1 LAQVWL
7 FFFNFK
13 EAFIMNIV
21 VCMKR
26 VPMTQ
31 EVDLEIDPKKMDVKK
46 DMLAFVVNEWDNYA
60 IEEAIQLQEK
70 HGGHV
75 TAVTIGSEDDEEVLR
90 RCLAM
95 GADRAIRIDPG
106 DRVLDS
112 YVTSRILAEVIKD
125 LEYDLILTGVQA
137 DDVNNGAVGNMLAE
151 QLGVAHASVV
161 IGIEVIEKEA
171 EIKIELEGG
180 TDEVSKIRL
189 PALLSIQTGINEPR
203 YVSIMGIRKAAKKEL
218 SVMGL
223 EELGLSEDDLS
234 PRVLVEEVY
243 LPPEAE
249 GAEMIEGDAA
259 MVAEAILRIIK
270 EKGVN
275 I

>member
-1 LAQVWL
+1 
-7 FFFNFK
+7 
-13 EAFIMNIV
+13 MNIV

-70 HGGHV
+70 HGGYV

-106 DRVLDS
+106 ERVLDS

-243 LPPEAE
+243 LPPETE

>member
-1 LAQVWL
+1 
-7 FFFNFK
+7 
-13 EAFIMNIV
+13 MNIV
-21 VCMKR
+21 VCVKR

-31 EVDLEIDPKKMDVKK
+31 EVDLEIDPQKKDVKK
-46 DMLAFVVNEWDNYA
+46 DMLAYVVNEWDNYA
-60 IEEAIQLQEK
+60 IEEAVQLQEK
-70 HGGHV
+70 YGGQV
-75 TAVTIGSEDDEEVLR
+75 TAVNIGSEEDEEVLR

-95 GADRAIRIDPG
+95 GADRAVRVDPG
-106 DRVLDS
+106 ERALDS
-112 YVTSRILAEVIKD
+112 YVTSRILAEVIKGLEFD
-125 LEYDLILTGVQA
+125 LVLTGVQA

-151 QLGVAHASVV
+151 HLGVAHASVV
-161 IGIEVIEKEA
+161 IGVEPKEKEA

-180 TDEVSKIRL
+180 TDEVAKIRL

-223 EELGLSEDDLS
+223 EELGLSEEDLA
-234 PRVLVEEVY
+234 PRAIVEEVY
-243 LPPEAE
+243 LPPETE

-259 MVAEAILRIIK
+259 TVAEEILRIVK
-270 EKGVN
+270 EKGVS